1 MKRTLLLI
9 FLFFL
14 AVYFPTPGF
23 AEECRDSTGI
33 TDIGTLDA
41 IKSACDTII
50 QSIEG
55 EEDTLKQAISAISS
69 KINLTQAQI
78 NQTVAQISSL
88 EEEITV
94 LGGVLDTVKKS
105 MSELSQIYS
114 ARVRESYRRSR
125 VTLIGLIFSTN
136 SIGDYFTKLKYLNS
150 LKAKDQLILNE
161 LENSRLDYDLR
172 KQTKVSKQQEIE
184 KLQAK
189 LEAQR
194 FTLNQQKK
202 EKQTT
207 LVDTQN
213 NEKRYRQLLDQALA
227 EKSAIERAIV
237 SGVKVGPVKKG
248 EVIALTGNSGYP
260 GCSTGKHLHFEI
272 RKDGKWVDPGPYLSS
287 KTVKDEQDN
296 RGDVTVG
303 SGSWPWPLNDTVRLT
318 QFYGHTPYSW
328 RYKYS
333 DGVHTGYDM
342 VSTGSDVIYAPA
354 DGTLFKSSQACGSS
368 TINIVYIEHS
378 DNVVS
383 FYLHVN

>member
-1 MKRTLLLI
+1 MMRFILIILLALSLFLLPGQTL
-9 FLFFL
+9 
-14 AVYFPTPGF
+14 

-33 TDIGTLDA
+33 TDIGVLDA
-41 IKSACDTII
+41 IKDACNTII
-50 QSIEG
+50 KSIEG
-55 EEDTLKQAISAISS
+55 EEDTLKQAISAINS

-78 NQTVAQISSL
+78 NQTVAQIGAL
-88 EEEITV
+88 EKEITV
-94 LGGVLDTVKKS
+94 LSGVLDTVTKS
-105 MSELSQIYS
+105 MSELSEIYL

-125 VTLIGLIFSTN
+125 VTPIDLIFS
-136 SIGDYFTKLKYLNS
+136 SDSVGDYFTKLKYLNS
-150 LKAKDQLILNE
+150 LKTKDQLILSE
-161 LENSRLDYDLR
+161 LENSRRDYDQR
-172 KQTKVSKQQEIE
+172 KQTKVSKQQEVE
-184 KLQAK
+184 KLKAK

-194 FTLNQQKK
+194 STLNQQKK
-202 EKQTT
+202 EKQAT

-213 NEKRYRQLLDQALA
+213 NEKRYRLLLDQALA

-248 EVIALTGNSGYP
+248 DVIALTGNSGYP
-260 GCSTGKHLHFEI
+260 SCSTGKHLHFEI

-303 SGSWPWPLNDTVRLT
+303 SGSWSWPLVDTVRLT

-333 DGVHTGYDM
+333 DGNHTGYDM
-342 VSTGSDVIYAPA
+342 VSTGSDIIYAPA

-368 TINIVYIEHS
+368 TINIVYIEHA

-383 FYLHVN
+383 LYLHVQ